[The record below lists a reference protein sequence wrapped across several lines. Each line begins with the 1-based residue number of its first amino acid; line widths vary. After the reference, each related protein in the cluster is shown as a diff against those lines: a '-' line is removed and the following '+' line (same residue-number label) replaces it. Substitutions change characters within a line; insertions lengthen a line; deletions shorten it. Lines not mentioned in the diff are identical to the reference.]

1 MAIVDQQLKHND
13 CGISAIKTIYNIYK
27 EDISRSYIQD
37 HIFLNESGS
46 RITDIYSFFEEH
58 KFDVTYK
65 LIDVN
70 SITSNAEF
78 FKDLFP
84 FILPVEKKGDLH
96 YLVVNE
102 IKGKKLK
109 VLDPENGRVYF
120 LTLEELKRKSHLS
133 SSYFDILPIE
143 EKLRSLIL
151 DELKEYQIEISDALK
166 NNDKPTLFNKLTYFS
181 YHKENFGFKDTA
193 SEEAFLKDLIFNQ
206 EISFLPKSF
215 RSLKYKD
222 DKVRIKAPLALVVK
236 TNAKTFEIKQDDDNT
251 TVKEKNVFLRLIKEL
266 GSNKKLWNIYIFTA
280 LFAGLISQF
289 AVFIN
294 QILID
299 NVLPSFQL
307 NTVML
312 FAIGVG
318 VFALF
323 ELVISQYKRFV
334 SIHLGNILDKF
345 FLSVFDTKLNTFS
358 IQYTQ
363 TYRRGDLTERLSDS
377 LKLKSFF
384 LSYFTR
390 ILVDVIISISSL
402 IILFVIQPKLT
413 LVVLVVIAIY
423 FAWFKFI
430 TPFLKSYEHER
441 FKRKANLFS
450 KVIEKI
456 EGLQVIKNFR
466 IENVITNSIITSV
479 DNLIKTQ
486 TKLKYINLLNTSFVS
501 IVRTG
506 ASLFIIVFL
515 ARDAITN
522 QSITIGQIITFLA
535 LSGRI
540 ISSLGSILSQN
551 LTLQEH
557 EVILKRYYDFNE
569 KDSLETFTNN
579 NGIKDFEIDSLELKD
594 ISFGF
599 FPNQLIL
606 NEVNFKINKGE
617 IIQIEG
623 RNGTGKSTFS
633 KILSSLYKP
642 KSGSFIVN
650 NSDSSFYNKT
660 KLKEKLLLITN
671 EDVLFNESIYFNITL
686 GKKVST
692 SLILK
697 IAKKIELYDFIISK
711 EDKLSFIIQ
720 ESGKNLSTGQRKKIL
735 LMRGLLSNA
744 EILVIDEV
752 LSGIDKESRSKIESL
767 INDFNKTIII
777 ISHEPIED
785 INFNK
790 KYHIQNG
797 KLIAL

>member
-1 MAIVDQQLKHND
+1 MALVDQQLKHND
-13 CGISAIKTIYNIYK
+13 CGISAIKTIYNIFK
-27 EDISRSYIQD
+27 EDITRSYIQD

-58 KFDVTYK
+58 KFDVSYK

-70 SITSNAEF
+70 SITDNSEF

-96 YLVVNE
+96 YLVVNNR
-102 IKGKKLK
+102 KGKKLQ
-109 VLDPENGRVYF
+109 VLDPEKGRTYY

-133 SSYFDILPIE
+133 SSYFDILPLD
-143 EKLRSLIL
+143 EKLKALIL
-151 DELKEYQIEISDALK
+151 DELKFYQIELDEALA

-181 YHKENFGFKDTA
+181 YHKDNFGFKDVF

-222 DKVRIKAPLALVVK
+222 DKVRIKSPLALVVK
-236 TNAKTFEIKQDDDNT
+236 KNSKTFENIIDDD
-251 TVKEKNVFLRLIKEL
+251 VSKKEKNVFFRLIEEL
-266 GSNKKLWNIYIFTA
+266 GPNRKLWNIYIFTG
-280 LFAGLISQF
+280 LFAATISQL

-307 NTVML
+307 NIVML

-318 VFALF
+318 IFAFF

-363 TYRRGDLTERLSDS
+363 NYRRGDLTERLSDS

-384 LSYFTR
+384 LKYFTR
-390 ILVDVIISISSL
+390 ILVDSIISISSL
-402 IILFVIQPKLT
+402 VILFIIQPKLT
-413 LVVLVVIAIY
+413 LIVLVVIVIY
-423 FAWFKFI
+423 FAWFKII
-430 TPFLKSYEHER
+430 TPFLKSYEHEK

-466 IENVITNSIITSV
+466 IEHVISNNIITSI

-486 TKLKYINLLNTSFVS
+486 TKLRYVNLLNTSVVS
-501 IVRTG
+501 VVQTG

-515 ARDAITN
+515 AKDAITN
-522 QSITIGQIITFLA
+522 QTISIGQIITFLA

-540 ISSLGSILSQN
+540 FSSLGSILNQN

-569 KDSLETFTNN
+569 KDSFETFTNN
-579 NGIKDFEIDSLELKD
+579 NGIKDFEIESLALND

-599 FPNQLIL
+599 YPNQLIL

-633 KILSSLYKP
+633 RILSSLYKP
-642 KSGSFIVN
+642 KSGSFIIN
-650 NSDSSFYNKT
+650 GSDSSFFNKT

-671 EDVLFNESIYFNITL
+671 EDILFNESIYFNVTL

-692 SLILK
+692 SSILK

-711 EDKLSFIIQ
+711 EDKLSFVIQ

-744 EILVIDEV
+744 EVLVIDEV

-777 ISHEPIED
+777 ISHEPIQD

-790 KYHIQNG
+790 KYHIEDG